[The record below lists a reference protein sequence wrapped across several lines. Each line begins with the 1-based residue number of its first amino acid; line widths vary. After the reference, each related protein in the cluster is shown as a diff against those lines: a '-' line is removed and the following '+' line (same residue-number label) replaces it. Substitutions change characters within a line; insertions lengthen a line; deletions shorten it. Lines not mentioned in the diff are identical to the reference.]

1 MTQNLILQLI
11 EVALAL
17 AQSQLAPGDAAD
29 TLVGVVQRALSAY
42 QTNTGQPMDPSLIKA
57 EKPL

>member
-17 AQSQLAPGDAAD
+17 VQSQLTPGDAAD
-29 TLVGVVQRALSAY
+29 TLVGVVQRALSA
-42 QTNTGQPMDPSLIKA
+42 
-57 EKPL
+57 